1 MSILKVSFLFI
12 FLATISCN
20 SPIQKE
26 KIAENLY
33 TYNVEEKIKE
43 LGITLT
49 EQKMPKGLKIEFAVQ
64 SGNLVYLSGNG
75 PILSNG
81 EKIQGKVGTNLTI
94 EEGYEAAR
102 QTGINLLSVLKSHI
116 GDLNKVEKIVKVLG
130 MVNAESDFEDH
141 PKVINGFSDLM
152 VEVFGERGKHA
163 RSAVG
168 MSSLPWNLACEIE
181 MIVQIKE

>member
-1 MSILKVSFLFI
+1 MRYLLILMLTI
-12 FLATISCN
+12 FANCTSSN
-20 SPIQKE
+20 SKE
-26 KIAENLY
+26 IREENLY
-33 TYNVEEKIKE
+33 LYNVEEKIQE

-75 PILSNG
+75 PILSTG
-81 EKIQGKVGTNLTI
+81 KKIQGKIGTDLTI
-94 EEGYEAAR
+94 EEGYQAAR

-116 GDLNKVEKIVKVLG
+116 GDLNKVEKIVKVHG
-130 MVNAESDFEDH
+130 MVNAESDFEDQ

-163 RSAVG
+163 RSAIGV
-168 MSSLPWNLACEIE
+168 SSLPWNLACEVE
-181 MIVQIKE
+181 MIVQIIE

>member
-1 MSILKVSFLFI
+1 MRYLFI
-12 FLATISCN
+12 LILAIFSNCTS
-20 SPIQKE
+20 STSEE
-26 KIAENLY
+26 KKQENLY
-33 TYNVEEKIKE
+33 IYNVEEKINE

-75 PILSNG
+75 PILPNG
-81 EKIQGKVGTNLTI
+81 EKIQGKVGTDLTI
-94 EEGYEAAR
+94 EEGYQAAR

-130 MVNAESDFEDH
+130 MVNTASDFEDH

-152 VEVFGERGKHA
+152 VEVFGARGKHA

-168 MSSLPWNLACEIE
+168 VSSLPWNLACEVE
-181 MIVQIKE
+181 MIVQVKE

>member
-1 MSILKVSFLFI
+1 MKYLLLLFI
-12 FLATISCN
+12 VIFSNCN

-26 KIAENLY
+26 KKTENLY

-43 LGITLT
+43 LGITLS
-49 EQKMPKGLKIEFAVQ
+49 EPKMPKGLKIEFAVQ

-75 PILSNG
+75 PLLPNG
-81 EKIQGKVGTNLTI
+81 EKIKGKVGTDLTI
-94 EEGYEAAR
+94 EEGYKAAR
-102 QTGINLLSVLKSHI
+102 QTGINLLSVLKSHV